1 MRMRVSMK
9 GDVDVHVHVHVHV
22 VQGINNGLDGYRT
35 DTIHWVLH
43 FILILKWAWPDNQLF
58 KKIIKIK
65 IYVVLSNFHIRH

>member
-9 GDVDVHVHVHVHV
+9 GDVDVHVHV

-43 FILILKWAWPDNQLF
+43 FILILKWAWPGLAWPDNQLF
-58 KKIIKIK
+58 KKK
-65 IYVVLSNFHIRH
+65 

>member
-9 GDVDVHVHVHVHV
+9 GDVDVHVHVHV

-43 FILILKWAWPDNQLF
+43 FILILKWAWPDNQL
-58 KKIIKIK
+58 
-65 IYVVLSNFHIRH
+65 

>member
-9 GDVDVHVHVHVHV
+9 GDVDVHVHV

-43 FILILKWAWPDNQLF
+43 FILILKWAWPDNQLL
-58 KKIIKIK
+58 KKK
-65 IYVVLSNFHIRH
+65 